1 MSDLLDLS
9 ISVVRLNKLD
19 LMLNVAQS
27 EKLDEVGIIG
37 CRREGA
43 NYRIQAYLSF
53 IQHKNPQVA
62 CNPNSTLFSSFEHQ
76 S

>member
-19 LMLNVAQS
+19 LMLDVAQS
-27 EKLDEVGIIG
+27 EKVDEVGIIG
-37 CRREGA
+37 CRREGT

-53 IQHKNPQVA
+53 IQHQILELVCGSPQVT
-62 CNPNSTLFSSFEHQ
+62 S
-76 S
+76 